1 MKKIKL
7 FALTTVAGLATIAP
21 LTTITSCKKDKEES
35 EDEKVVTLKNVNL
48 STDSLSIYKAGK
60 LSVSNSRKNESEDV
74 TPTLWETK
82 LTDGNLVMTEVTGTD
97 AEGETVTIAPDWTK
111 QIDNDHLILSFSN
124 NLHDEGNVQYCVNL
138 KDGTCT
144 KLRDFW
150 VVETIDDHDF
160 AFQRRTIDG
169 KTYIYFVATYVNLSG
184 RQNSQGG
191 GLIRVEADYFDTFNK
206 SKITRVSAEDQW
218 VATMVW
224 DKGRP
229 VAHHFSVNTE
239 GDVLFY
245 CSLAD
250 LPSQS
255 NFDNKWGLLY
265 NKLNDKGTY
274 NPDDAYKLFYQTS
287 NGKIHCSV
295 SAIYNHNED
304 FFFKDEGSGVVY
316 QPKFTAPLPED
327 HEYFVNIDAEKYL
340 NPAEVYGITTPYSR
354 HIVRT
359 TYAGN
364 GTDKIVNI
372 DNNHIIDLYTESG
385 KIAEE
390 KEASGP
396 HHIQLPEYDYV
407 DYTNNVAYFVNK
419 AKYISGKYYDPTINA
434 IQLVKNENTR
444 YTYDASRFGEILG
457 SSFDVNNLQFTSF
470 NVIDDDNVLI
480 CAYDNSK
487 AAYVTIQGK
496 YNTETKWT
504 FILSDKQY
512 TTPVDQFELIQT
524 ESE

>member
-7 FALTTVAGLATIAP
+7 FALTTVAGLATVAP
-21 LTTITSCKKDKEES
+21 LTTITSCGNDKDEG
-35 EDEKVVTLKNVNL
+35 EDEKVVTLKSVNL
-48 STDSLSIYKAGK
+48 SIDSLSVYKAGK

-160 AFQRRTIDG
+160 AFQRRTIGG

-191 GLIRVEADYFDTFNK
+191 GLIRVEADYFDTFDK

-265 NKLNDKGTY
+265 NKLNDKGIY
-274 NPDDAYKLFYQTS
+274 NPDDAYKLFHQTS
-287 NGKIHCSV
+287 SNGEIHCSV
-295 SAIYNHNED
+295 SAIYNQGTQ
-304 FFFKDEGSGVVY
+304 FFFKDEGSGLIY
-316 QPKFTAPLPED
+316 NPLFQSLDEATHKCYVSLD
-327 HEYFVNIDAEKYL
+327 KELYL
-340 NPAEVYGITTPYSR
+340 NANETYGILEPYSR

-359 TYAGN
+359 KYGFIE
-364 GTDKIVNI
+364 KIVNI
-372 DNNHIIDLYTESG
+372 DNGHIIDLYTGAG
-385 KIAEE
+385 KIQ
-390 KEASGP
+390 KEAESTIGK
-396 HHIQLPEYDYV
+396 HHWKFDMSYDYV
-407 DYTNNVAYFVNK
+407 DYTSNIAYFVNK
-419 AKYISGKYYDPTINA
+419 GKIIGGDYSAPTLYA
-434 IQLVKNENTR
+434 IQLNKNDDDYYEYFT
-444 YTYDASRFGEILG
+444 DRFAPISG

-470 NVIDDDNVLI
+470 NVIDNNNVLI
-480 CAYDNSK
+480 GAYDNAK

-496 YNTETKWT
+496 YNNGWAFDVSNE
-504 FILSDKQY
+504 QY
-512 TTPVDQFELIQT
+512 TSPIDQFELIQS
-524 ESE
+524 ESK